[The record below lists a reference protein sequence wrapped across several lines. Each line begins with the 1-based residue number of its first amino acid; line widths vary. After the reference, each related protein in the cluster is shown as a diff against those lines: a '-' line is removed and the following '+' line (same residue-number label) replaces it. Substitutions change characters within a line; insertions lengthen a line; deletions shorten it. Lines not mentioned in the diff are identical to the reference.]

1 MPAAAGGRQAKT
13 LHGVSQTSRRARHSG
28 EMSEPRRVGQNL
40 V

>member
-1 MPAAAGGRQAKT
+1 MPAAAGGR
-13 LHGVSQTSRRARHSG
+13 HGVSQTSRRARHGG